1 MKMTHYWDCN
11 GQGCDAATLAPWNL
25 TKYISPPGYGPQDP
39 ADFGGSLYG
48 EAMWLSGA
56 ASDALSEL
64 MGDDDGCCGGDP
76 NDGGVGGCGKCLLVQ
91 NENSLHPEWT
101 AVVMKKNRCPPHS
114 NGCGA
119 GEPHLDIA
127 VPGFDNLD
135 YSTANVCGL
144 RPGTGFNSKAQS
156 ATLGSW
162 WQHGCTNIAGC
173 IHLCDQLPARFIRGC
188 KLFASW
194 GWNRGDPTNVKY
206 KAVTC
211 PERLVEHMG
220 AQFGPNGAEGGGAP
234 TPAPTLAPTPSP
246 TPGLCKPWCATNT
259 KSWSKKCLW
268 EKCSGCPDC
277 TNGARRLRG
286 SKGIG
291 EPLSDD
297 ELFV

>member
-1 MKMTHYWDCN
+1 
-11 GQGCDAATLAPWNL
+11 
-25 TKYISPPGYGPQDP
+25 
-39 ADFGGSLYG
+39 
-48 EAMWLSGA
+48 MWFTGA

-91 NENSLHPEWT
+91 NENSLRPEWT

-114 NGCGA
+114 YGCGA
-119 GEPHLDIA
+119 GEPHFDIA

-144 RPGTGFNSKAQS
+144 RPGTGFNSKEQS

-162 WQHGCTNIAGC
+162 WQHGCTNIAEC
-173 IHLCDQLPARFIRGC
+173 IHLCDQLPARFIKGC

-220 AQFGPNGAEGGGAP
+220 AQFGPNGAEGGGEGPTPAP

-246 TPGLCKPWCATNT
+246 TTGLCKPWCSSNSKPWSTKCKWDKCAKCSGCELTPGQCKAWCATNA
-259 KSWSKKCLW
+259 KDWSKKCLW

-277 TNGARRLRG
+277 TSGARRLRG
-286 SKGIG
+286 SKRND
-291 EPLSDD
+291 EPISNE
-297 ELFV
+297 ELLV